1 MLQVYAVDKEV
12 QMSDVS
18 ATVFGYVGSDVEFH
32 GSGNG
37 TDRAIFRVGSTPR
50 FFDRSQGSW
59 RDLETVWVTVK
70 VWRALAH
77 NVASSINKGDPVVVI
92 GKLRAQVWTDKEGQ
106 EHRRDVLEAST
117 VCHDLAKGTSAFR
130 RSERTTERVVE
141 TGNDE
146 EMIRRAEASSEPAL
160 GAT

>member
-1 MLQVYAVDKEV
+1 
-12 QMSDVS
+12 MSDV
-18 ATVFGYVGSDVEFH
+18 TVTMFGYVGSDVEFH

-70 VWRALAH
+70 AWRALAH
-77 NVASSINKGDPVVVI
+77 NVASSIHKGDPVVVV
-92 GKLRAQVWTDKEGQ
+92 GKLRAQVWDDKDGQ
-106 EHRRDVLEAST
+106 QQRRDVLEATT

-130 RSERTTERVVE
+130 RNERPAGRTSDSSD
-141 TGNDE
+141 DE
-146 EMIRRAEASSEPAL
+146 ELIRRVEAMSEEGVAAAA
-160 GAT
+160 G